1 MRKICIVLNNDY
13 LSMPGGAQER
23 IIALVNGLRKN
34 GFDVS
39 LVAPASK
46 SKLPNDLQGVD
57 IHTVPITLKNSLAC
71 RMYRT
76 ILLAHKARKVQKHTS
91 AILQF
96 EHSLFGGYAAAT
108 GSSGFVLDM
117 HDIGFDSAMFENVP
131 LHKKFHRILYH
142 LEKMAVECAL
152 KVIVVSNPM
161 KDFIISEWNVPE
173 EKIIVIPNGYFESK
187 LRMFQNFEEEDGV
200 ISFIGTLHPKLDTDK
215 FIGVGKLLEN
225 RGGSLYIIGD
235 GPIKNLLE
243 QKIKQNNLINNV
255 VLTGHLPDR
264 EAYTLVAKSQVAIYP
279 LKKSL
284 HTRMLTSVKLF
295 DYAALGKAIVLDDV
309 SDSEIW
315 KEFKKKEAA
324 MFSDP
329 SNPDKF
335 MECVQI
341 LLEDEK
347 LREKISYNAKKF
359 VKDFTWEKMGERFVK
374 LYKEEIIK

>member
-1 MRKICIVLNNDY
+1 
-13 LSMPGGAQER
+13 MPGGAQER

-255 VLTGHLPDR
+255 VLTGHLLDI
-264 EAYTLVAKSQVAIYP
+264 EAYTLLAKSQVAIFP
-279 LKKSL
+279 LKISKSVN
-284 HTRMLTSVKLF
+284 TEAMSPVKVF
-295 DYAALGKAIVLDDV
+295 DYAALGKAMVLDDI
-309 SDSEIW
+309 SEMCKIF
-315 KEFKKKEAA
+315 KENNAA
-324 MFSDP
+324 LVSDP
-329 SNPDKF
+329 SNQEEFIENVCTLLDDEDKRK
-335 MECVQI
+335 
-341 LLEDEK
+341 K
-347 LREKISYNAKKF
+347 LSSNAKRL
-359 VKDFTWEKMGERFVK
+359 VKDFTWEKQGEK
-374 LYKEEIIK
+374 LARMYEDLI